1 MVPLSKFR
9 CFPQTV
15 FHPPIGML
23 DFVRL
28 LLLGCSGGDF
38 QLSVPDSEVSSS
50 SLCRCPISAVRFT
63 QFGFKSGPQ
72 ALFIF
77 PRIKSPASAVL
88 VENNPPFA
96 SGQA

>member
-1 MVPLSKFR
+1 
-9 CFPQTV
+9 
-15 FHPPIGML
+15 ML

-28 LLLGCSGGDF
+28 LLLGCSGSDF
-38 QLSVPDSEVSSS
+38 QLSVPDSEGVEF
-50 SLCRCPISAVRFT
+50 SLCAVAHIRGSLH
-63 QFGFKSGPQ
+63 QFAFKSGPQ

-88 VENNPPFA
+88 AENNPPFA